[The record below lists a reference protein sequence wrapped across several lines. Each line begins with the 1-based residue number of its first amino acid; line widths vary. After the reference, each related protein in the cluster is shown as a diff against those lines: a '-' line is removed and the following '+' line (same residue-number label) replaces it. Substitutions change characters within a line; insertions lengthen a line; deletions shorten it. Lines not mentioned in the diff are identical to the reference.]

1 MTHPEDAA
9 EDAGAR
15 HIRAASEAQAYR
27 AYLIR
32 CWRDGMAWRFS
43 LESVGASG
51 ARRGFS
57 RLEDLIA
64 HVQADLTLPDAGGP
78 GRTGLGHG

>member
-1 MTHPEDAA
+1 MTPPEDAV

-15 HIRAASEAQAYR
+15 RDRAASGAQARAYR

-32 CWRDGMAWRFS
+32 CWRDGPAWHFS

-57 RLEDLIA
+57 RLEDLMA
-64 HVQADLTLPDAGGP
+64 HVQTDLTQLHADAGA
-78 GRTGLGHG
+78 RDKA